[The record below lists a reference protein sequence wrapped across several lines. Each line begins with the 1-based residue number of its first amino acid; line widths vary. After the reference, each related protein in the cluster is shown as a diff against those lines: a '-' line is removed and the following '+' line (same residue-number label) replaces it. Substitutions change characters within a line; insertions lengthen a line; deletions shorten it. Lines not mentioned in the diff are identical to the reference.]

1 MSIGIRVGVFRV
13 QIVRRQLRR
22 RLKDRGHIDERNLM
36 LDRQLPEDA
45 IDILVFRVI
54 EMRDVRNK
62 QYH

>member
-1 MSIGIRVGVFRV
+1 
-13 QIVRRQLRR
+13 
-22 RLKDRGHIDERNLM
+22 M